1 MANIERRAKKKALTE
16 EQVKVHQESAKQKLL
31 LDQLQKVETLEEGKM
46 KMRDKM
52 KRSVKAKAK
61 LDNEGRVADA
71 KKASS
76 QMLRM
81 IHRESK
87 QKADRKPA
95 ETKQKA
101 SGKQAESKVKTQRTR
116 AEARQKAGRKSAQ
129 RWQAFTL
136 FEGRHYAHF
145 FG

>member
-52 KRSVKAKAK
+52 KRSVEAKAK

-87 QKADRKPA
+87 QKADIGKADAEKHMEKTAKVDADRADHEYVVPA
-95 ETKQKA
+95 
-101 SGKQAESKVKTQRTR
+101 SRT
-116 AEARQKAGRKSAQ
+116 ARVGPPRPE
-129 RWQAFTL
+129 L
-136 FEGRHYAHF
+136 LPPL
-145 FG
+145 